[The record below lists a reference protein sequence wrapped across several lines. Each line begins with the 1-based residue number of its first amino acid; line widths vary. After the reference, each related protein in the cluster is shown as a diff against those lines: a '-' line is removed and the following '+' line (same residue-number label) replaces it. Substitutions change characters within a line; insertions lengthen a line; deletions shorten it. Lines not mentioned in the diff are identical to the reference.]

1 MNSQARLTGV
11 IGSRLIGVDPYG
23 LHSWSGISRFLFR
36 ECERQGILRRAIGA
50 EVRQPLRSWL
60 MARRFHPDRRV
71 WRQHYYLD
79 PAYRRALTAEVGR
92 GLQAEDFEGGLLQI
106 GAMFDLPALA
116 DGRCP
121 CYSYHDGNLALRLRS
136 PEGRRGLSAKWTD
149 AAMAYERDLYHRLD
163 RIFTMSEYLRSSFIE
178 DFDVP
183 TEKVVCI
190 GAGVNLDEIPP
201 PNPDKDYSAKEIL
214 FIGVEFERKGGDIL
228 LEAFRRVREKYP
240 DAVLHVVGPPQL
252 DRPIAQMTGVVHHGF
267 LRKDVAADREKL
279 DDLFLRSTLFVL
291 PSLYEP
297 FGIAPAEAMLH
308 GIPAIVTGDWAL
320 GETVDD
326 GENGWHVEGGSADR
340 LVAALDLSLSDPVE
354 RKRRGMAAATKAR
367 REYKWEKIVL
377 NLQSEISNCR

>member
-121 CYSYHDGNLALRLRS
+121 CA
-136 PEGRRGLSAKWTD
+136 
-149 AAMAYERDLYHRLD
+149 
-163 RIFTMSEYLRSSFIE
+163 
-178 DFDVP
+178 VP
-183 TEKVVCI
+183 KAGVVC
-190 GAGVNLDEIPP
+190 
-201 PNPDKDYSAKEIL
+201 
-214 FIGVEFERKGGDIL
+214 
-228 LEAFRRVREKYP
+228 RRS
-240 DAVLHVVGPPQL
+240 GPTRQWPTNA
-252 DRPIAQMTGVVHHGF
+252 ISITGSI
-267 LRKDVAADREKL
+267 E
-279 DDLFLRSTLFVL
+279 SS
-291 PSLYEP
+291 P
-297 FGIAPAEAMLH
+297 
-308 GIPAIVTGDWAL
+308 
-320 GETVDD
+320 
-326 GENGWHVEGGSADR
+326 
-340 LVAALDLSLSDPVE
+340 
-354 RKRRGMAAATKAR
+354 
-367 REYKWEKIVL
+367 
-377 NLQSEISNCR
+377 